1 MSEMRWIAII
11 ITFPPADPSLHMRKG
26 SIIGA
31 RDSDSELIYTTVW
44 WEHMTLKSEYADH
57 SAVSVWKQDDTT
69 LCVFYD
75 PNEGQGEKGLVSN
88 KISAEHR

>member
-1 MSEMRWIAII
+1 
-11 ITFPPADPSLHMRKG
+11 MRKG

-31 RDSDSELIYTTVW
+31 RDSDSELMYSMMGAELHTPQ
-44 WEHMTLKSEYADH
+44 YGA
-57 SAVSVWKQDDTT
+57 VWKQDDTT

-75 PNEGQGEKGLVSN
+75 PNEGQGEKGAVSN